1 MYRKRII
8 SSPFFNFS
16 LSKSTFRDKIKTV
29 QQQTN
34 KQIKTHLES
43 EGCASLS
50 LATTTVA
57 SINVA
62 FYTTRRRRRRKS
74 WLLLLLFFYD
84 SLCSARCI
92 YADVDGYTV
101 QIDKLKKRWEDCPA
115 RYARNEAKKRSRRRR
130 RKKNNNRQQPTNKQF
145 QVKSWSEEWKGV
157 CARHDK
163 LVISCLGNRG
173 RRRRKF
179 FFLSFFL
186 SRWPRERT
194 VHRVCVPKEADSC
207 QVPQKKREKE
217 RKDSTEAIH
226 NFNEISLSM
235 GRFHTSHSL

>member
-1 MYRKRII
+1 MR
-8 SSPFFNFS
+8 
-16 LSKSTFRDKIKTV
+16 
-29 QQQTN
+29 
-34 KQIKTHLES
+34 
-43 EGCASLS
+43 LS

-179 FFLSFFL
+179 FFSFFL
-186 SRWPRERT
+186 SLPLAAGENRSPS
-194 VHRVCVPKEADSC
+194 VCTQGGGQLSSATE
-207 QVPQKKREKE
+207 EE
-217 RKDSTEAIH
+217 RKGKKGQH
-226 NFNEISLSM
+226 R
-235 GRFHTSHSL
+235 GHSQF

>member
-1 MYRKRII
+1 MC
-8 SSPFFNFS
+8 
-16 LSKSTFRDKIKTV
+16 V
-29 QQQTN
+29 
-34 KQIKTHLES
+34 
-43 EGCASLS
+43 S

-173 RRRRKF
+173 RRRRRKF
-179 FFLSFFL
+179 FFSFFL
-186 SRWPRERT
+186 SLPLAAGENRSPS
-194 VHRVCVPKEADSC
+194 VCTQGGGQLSSATE
-207 QVPQKKREKE
+207 EE
-217 RKDSTEAIH
+217 RKGKKGQH
-226 NFNEISLSM
+226 R
-235 GRFHTSHSL
+235 GHSQF